1 MDWKSRR
8 VTAIL
13 EAALLEDKAAQDV
26 TTALTIDPALRATGT
41 IYAKQACIVAGT
53 GCISAFL
60 TLFSKMSAKPGQTPA
75 RFEVV
80 SHPEVF
86 DGVRVKKGQPI
97 AVIRANA
104 ASILSTERVIL
115 NLMQRMSGIA
125 TLTHEFVQAVT
136 PKQKSKKSKPPA
148 PLTTILDTRKT
159 IPGLRVLDKYAV
171 CCGGGTNHRL
181 DLQDGILIKNNHISL
196 GGGLPIVL
204 AKALEGR
211 KPGQLVQVEVRTPE
225 ELEQAIAGHADSIL
239 LDNMTPKQVKKAVTE
254 IRTGLPTATIEASG
268 NMNLKTVRT
277 YAKTG
282 VDFISVGALTHS
294 ATAVDLS
301 MRIVAAQ

>member
-8 VTAIL
+8 ISALL
-13 EAALLEDKAAQDV
+13 EAALIEDKAANDV

-41 IYAKQACIVAGT
+41 IIARQNCIVAGI
-53 GCISAFL
+53 GCIAAFL
-60 TLFSKMSAKPGQTPA
+60 SLYGKLKPAG
-75 RFEVV
+75 RFEVI
-80 SHPEVF
+80 SHPEIF
-86 DGVRVKKGQPI
+86 DGVRVKKDQAI

-125 TLTHEFVQAVT
+125 TLTNEYVAEAA
-136 PKQKSKKSKPPA
+136 KAKSSSRIHTK
-148 PLTTILDTRKT
+148 ILDTRKT
-159 IPGLRVLDKYAV
+159 IPGLRALDKYAV
-171 CCGGGTNHRL
+171 SCGGGTNHRL

-196 GGGLPIVL
+196 GGGLPVVL
-204 AKALEGR
+204 ERAIAGR
-211 KPGQLVQVEVRTPE
+211 KPGQLVQVEVRTPA
-225 ELEQAIAGHADSIL
+225 ELDQAIAGGADSIL
-239 LDNMTPKQVKKAVTE
+239 LDNMKPKEVARALKLIRKA
-254 IRTGLPTATIEASG
+254 LPKATVEASG
-268 NMNLKTVRT
+268 SVTLKTVRD

-301 MRIVAAQ
+301 MKITATLL

>member
-8 VTAIL
+8 ITALL
-13 EAALLEDKAAQDV
+13 EAALIEDKAAQDI
-26 TTALTIDPALRATGT
+26 TTDLTIDPNMRATAA
-41 IYAKQACIVAGT
+41 IVAKQSCVVAGI

-60 TLFSKMSAKPGQTPA
+60 SIYGKLSTKPSNSSV

-80 SHPEVF
+80 SHPEIF
-86 DGVRVKKGQPI
+86 DGVRVKKGQAI

-125 TLTHEFVQAVT
+125 TLTNEYVAEAA
-136 PKQKSKKSKPPA
+136 KAKSPSGIQTK
-148 PLTTILDTRKT
+148 ILDTRKT
-159 IPGLRVLDKYAV
+159 IPGLRALDKYAV
-171 CCGGGTNHRL
+171 SCGGGTNHRL
-181 DLQDGILIKNNHISL
+181 DLQDGILIKNNHITL
-196 GGGLPIVL
+196 GGGLPAVL
-204 AKALEGR
+204 ARALAGR
-211 KPGQLVQVEVRTPE
+211 KPGQVVQVEVRTPA
-225 ELEQAIAGHADSIL
+225 ELDQAIAGGAESIL
-239 LDNMTPKQVKKAVTE
+239 LDNMTPKEVKKAVKQV
-254 IRTGLPTATIEASG
+254 RKALPKATIEASG
-268 NMNLKTVRT
+268 SVTLKTVRD

-301 MRIVAAQ
+301 MKITANLL

>member
-8 VTAIL
+8 ITTLL
-13 EAALLEDKAAQDV
+13 EAALLEDKAANDI
-26 TTALTIDPALRATGT
+26 TTALTVDPALRATGT
-41 IYAKQACIVAGT
+41 ILAKQPCVVAGV

-60 TLFSKMSAKPGQTPA
+60 SLYGKMKPSG

-80 SHPEVF
+80 SHPEIF
-86 DGVRVKKGQPI
+86 DGVHVKKGQAI

-125 TLTHEFVQAVT
+125 TLTNEYVQAVA
-136 PKQKSKKSKPPA
+136 KVKSKTK
-148 PLTTILDTRKT
+148 ILDTRKT
-159 IPGLRVLDKYAV
+159 IPGLRALDKYAV
-171 CCGGGTNHRL
+171 CCGGGLNHRL

-196 GGGLPIVL
+196 GGGLPAVL
-204 AKALEGR
+204 ARALEGR
-211 KPGQLVQVEVRTPE
+211 KPGQTVQVEVRTPL
-225 ELEQAIAGHADSIL
+225 ELEQAIAGQADSIL
-239 LDNMTPKQVKKAVTE
+239 LDNMTPKEVKKALTL
-254 IRTGLPTATIEASG
+254 IREGLPKATVEASG
-268 NMNLKTVRT
+268 NMNLKTVAA

-294 ATAVDLS
+294 AVAVDLS
-301 MRIVAAQ
+301 MRISAATF

>member
-8 VTAIL
+8 VTTLL
-13 EAALLEDKAAQDV
+13 EAALVEDKAANDI

-41 IYAKQACIVAGT
+41 IVAKQACVVAGI

-60 TLFSKMSAKPGQTPA
+60 TLYGKLKPSG
-75 RFEVV
+75 RFDVV
-80 SHPEVF
+80 SHPEIF
-86 DGVRVKKGQPI
+86 DGVRVKKGQSI

-104 ASILSTERVIL
+104 AAILSTERVIL

-125 TLTHEFVQAVT
+125 TLTDEYVRAVASA
-136 PKQKSKKSKPPA
+136 KSKTK
-148 PLTTILDTRKT
+148 ILDTRKT
-159 IPGLRVLDKYAV
+159 IPGLRALDKYAV
-171 CCGGGTNHRL
+171 CCGGGINHRL
-181 DLQDGILIKNNHISL
+181 DLQDGILIKNNHIAL

-204 AKALEGR
+204 ERALAGR
-211 KPGQLVQVEVRTPE
+211 KPGQIVQVEVRTPT
-225 ELEQAIAGHADSIL
+225 ELEQAIAGNAESIL
-239 LDNMTPKQVKKAVTE
+239 LDNMTVAQVKKAVKLLRKE
-254 IRTGLPTATIEASG
+254 LPKATIEASG
-268 NMNLKTVRT
+268 NMNLKTVKA

-301 MRIVAAQ
+301 MKIAAA

>member
-8 VTAIL
+8 ITALL
-13 EAALLEDKAAQDV
+13 EAALLEDKAANDI
-26 TTALTIDPALRATGT
+26 TTALTVDPGLRATAT
-41 IYAKQACIVAGT
+41 IIAKQPCVISGI

-60 TLFSKMSAKPGQTPA
+60 TLFGKLSTKPVG
-75 RFEVV
+75 RFDVI
-80 SHPEVF
+80 SHPEIF
-86 DGVRVKKGQPI
+86 DGVRVKKGQSI

-125 TLTHEFVQAVT
+125 TLTNEYVRAIA
-136 PKQKSKKSKPPA
+136 PNPKSKSK
-148 PLTTILDTRKT
+148 LKTKILDTRKT
-159 IPGLRVLDKYAV
+159 IPGLRALDKYAV
-171 CCGGGTNHRL
+171 CCGGGLNHRL

-196 GGGLPIVL
+196 GGGLPAVL
-204 AKALEGR
+204 ALALEGR
-211 KPGQLVQVEVRTPE
+211 KPGQIVQVETRTPL
-225 ELEQAIAGHADSIL
+225 ELQQAIAGGAESIL
-239 LDNMTPKQVKKAVTE
+239 LDNMTPKEVANAVKL
-254 IRTGLPTATIEASG
+254 IRKSLPKATIEASG
-268 NMNLKTVRT
+268 NMNLKTIAA

-301 MRIVAAQ
+301 MRITANL

>member
-8 VTAIL
+8 ITALL
-13 EAALLEDKAAQDV
+13 EAALIEDKAAQDI
-26 TTALTIDPALRATGT
+26 TTDLTIDPGLRATGT
-41 IYAKQACIVAGT
+41 IVAKQSCVVAGI

-60 TLFSKMSAKPGQTPA
+60 SLYGKLSTNPVG

-80 SHPEVF
+80 SHPEIF
-86 DGVRVKKGQPI
+86 DGVHVKKGQAI

-125 TLTHEFVQAVT
+125 TLTNEYVAEAA
-136 PKQKSKKSKPPA
+136 KAKSPSRIQ
-148 PLTTILDTRKT
+148 TRILDTRKT
-159 IPGLRVLDKYAV
+159 IPGLRALDKYAV
-171 CCGGGTNHRL
+171 SCGGGTNHRL

-196 GGGLPIVL
+196 GGGLPAVL
-204 AKALEGR
+204 ARALAGR
-211 KPGQLVQVEVRTPE
+211 KPGQVVQVEVRTPD
-225 ELEQAIAGHADSIL
+225 ELDQAIAGGAESIL
-239 LDNMTPKQVKKAVTE
+239 LDNMTPKEVKKAVKQV
-254 IRTGLPTATIEASG
+254 RKALPSATIEASG
-268 NMNLKTVRT
+268 SVTLKTVRD

-301 MRIVAAQ
+301 MKITANLL

>member
-8 VTAIL
+8 ITALL
-13 EAALLEDKAAQDV
+13 EAALIEDKAANDI
-26 TTALTIDPALRATGT
+26 TTALTIDPALRATAT
-41 IYAKQACIVAGT
+41 ILAKESCVVAGI

-60 TLFSKMSAKPGQTPA
+60 SLYGKLSDKPAG

-80 SHPEVF
+80 SHPEIF
-86 DGVRVKKGQPI
+86 DGVRVKKGQAI

-115 NLMQRMSGIA
+115 NLMQRMSGIS
-125 TLTHEFVQAVT
+125 TLTNEYVAAVAAA
-136 PKQKSKKSKPPA
+136 KSKTK
-148 PLTTILDTRKT
+148 ILDTRKT
-159 IPGLRVLDKYAV
+159 IPGLRALDKYAV
-171 CCGGGTNHRL
+171 SCGGGINHRL

-196 GGGLPIVL
+196 GGGLPAVL
-204 AKALEGR
+204 ARALAGR
-211 KPGQLVQVEVRTPE
+211 KPGQIVQVEVRTPD
-225 ELEQAIAGHADSIL
+225 ELDQAIAGGAESIL
-239 LDNMTPKQVKKAVTE
+239 LDNMTPKGVKKAVKLV
-254 IRTGLPTATIEASG
+254 RKALPKTTIEASG
-268 NMNLKTVRT
+268 SVTLKTVRN

-301 MRIVAAQ
+301 MKITADLL

>member
-8 VTAIL
+8 ITTLL

-26 TTALTIDPALRATGT
+26 TTALTVDPALRATGT
-41 IYAKQACIVAGT
+41 IVAKQPCIVAGI

-60 TLFSKMSAKPGQTPA
+60 TLFGKLKPSG

-80 SHPEVF
+80 SHPEIF
-86 DGVRVKKGQPI
+86 DGVRVRKGQTI

-125 TLTHEFVQAVT
+125 TLTNEYVRAVA
-136 PKQKSKKSKPPA
+136 PANSKAKSKTKIQTK
-148 PLTTILDTRKT
+148 ILDTRKT
-159 IPGLRVLDKYAV
+159 IPGLRALDKYAV
-171 CCGGGTNHRL
+171 CCGGGINHRL

-196 GGGLPIVL
+196 GGGLPAVL
-204 AKALEGR
+204 ERALAGR
-211 KPGQLVQVEVRTPE
+211 KPGQIVQVEVRSPA
-225 ELEQAIAGHADSIL
+225 ELEQAISGNADSIL
-239 LDNMTPKQVKKAVTE
+239 LDNMTPKEVAKALKLV
-254 IRTGLPTATIEASG
+254 RARLPKATVEASG
-268 NMNLKTVRT
+268 NMSLKTVAA

-301 MRIVAAQ
+301 MRITADLT

>member
-8 VTAIL
+8 ITALL
-13 EAALLEDKAAQDV
+13 EAALIEDKAANDI
-26 TTALTIDPALRATGT
+26 TTALTIDPGLRATAT
-41 IYAKQACIVAGT
+41 ILAKESCVVAGI

-60 TLFSKMSAKPGQTPA
+60 GIYGKLSTRPVG

-80 SHPEVF
+80 SHPEIF
-86 DGVRVKKGQPI
+86 DGVRVKKGQAI

-115 NLMQRMSGIA
+115 NLMQRMSGIS
-125 TLTHEFVQAVT
+125 TLTNEYVKEVAAT
-136 PKQKSKKSKPPA
+136 KSK
-148 PLTTILDTRKT
+148 TIILDTRKT
-159 IPGLRVLDKYAV
+159 IPGLRALDKYAV
-171 CCGGGTNHRL
+171 SCGGGTNHRL

-196 GGGLPIVL
+196 GGGLPAVL
-204 AKALEGR
+204 ARALAGR
-211 KPGQLVQVEVRTPE
+211 KPGQIVQVEVRTTA
-225 ELEQAIAGHADSIL
+225 ELDQAIAGGAESIL
-239 LDNMTPKQVKKAVTE
+239 LDNMTPGEVKKAVK
-254 IRTGLPTATIEASG
+254 RLHKDLPKATIEVSG
-268 NMNLKTVRT
+268 GVNLKTVRD

-301 MRIVAAQ
+301 MKITADLL

>member
-8 VTAIL
+8 ITALL
-13 EAALLEDKAAQDV
+13 EAALIEDKAANDV
-26 TTALTIDPALRATGT
+26 TTALTIDPNMRATAT
-41 IYAKQACIVAGT
+41 IVAKQSCVVAGI

-60 TLFSKMSAKPGQTPA
+60 SLYGKLSTKPSNSSV

-80 SHPEVF
+80 SHPEIF
-86 DGVRVKKGQPI
+86 DGVRVKKGQAI

-125 TLTHEFVQAVT
+125 TLTNEYVAEAA
-136 PKQKSKKSKPPA
+136 KAKSKTK
-148 PLTTILDTRKT
+148 ILDTRKT
-159 IPGLRVLDKYAV
+159 IPGLRALDKYAV
-171 CCGGGTNHRL
+171 GCGGGANHRL
-181 DLQDGILIKNNHISL
+181 DLQDGILIKNNHITL
-196 GGGLPIVL
+196 GGGLPAVL
-204 AKALEGR
+204 ARALAGR
-211 KPGQLVQVEVRTPE
+211 KPGQVVQVEVRTPA
-225 ELEQAIAGHADSIL
+225 ELDQAIAGGAESIL
-239 LDNMTPKQVKKAVTE
+239 LDNMTPKEVKKAVNLV
-254 IRTGLPTATIEASG
+254 RKSLPKAIIEVSG
-268 NMNLKTVRT
+268 GVNLKTVRD

-301 MRIVAAQ
+301 MKITASLL